1 MSDYTLAVVRSEQS
15 TQNDRIKRLEST
27 TQGIGDGVNRIAT
40 QLEVLVSELQHSNR
54 EQKKMQEEIEK
65 LKSKPGARWDLIIQT
80 IISSGVAVAVSA
92 FISLMLG

>member
-15 TQNDRIKRLEST
+15 TQNDRIERLEST
-27 TQGIGDGVNRIAT
+27 THSIGDGVNRIAT
-40 QLEVLVSELQHSNR
+40 QLEVIVTELKHANR

-65 LKSKPGARWDLIIQT
+65 IKSKPGARWDLIIQT

>member
-27 TQGIGDGVNRIAT
+27 TQGIGEGVNRIAT